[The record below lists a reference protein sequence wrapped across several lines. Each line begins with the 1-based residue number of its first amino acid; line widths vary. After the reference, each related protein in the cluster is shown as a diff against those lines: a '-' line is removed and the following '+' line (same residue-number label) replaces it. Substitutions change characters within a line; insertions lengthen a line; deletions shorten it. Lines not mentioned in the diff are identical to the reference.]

1 MSDLDR
7 HAMDILTD
15 ATAQL
20 RELARGVTDQAAVTR
35 LEAALRGLDADRR
48 FLEHG
53 AEGTPRRPAIDPAER
68 LRILEAQEAERAR
81 LAQEIHDGP
90 AQALANAIFQVD
102 IIGRALE
109 TRPEQV
115 PAELRALRDQL
126 RAELG
131 DLRGFISQLRP
142 PLLEEQGLDRAL
154 SESVTQLAGRGGPAV
169 ELDLAASDD
178 LLDEARQTV
187 VLRVA
192 QEALRNVR
200 KHAAAHHVR
209 ICTRHEAATDDLPA
223 SWILEVTDD
232 GKGFHPPASA
242 EEAGGG
248 GHFGLRFMQERAAMV
263 GALLDV
269 HAVADSGTT
278 VRLTIILS

>member
-1 MSDLDR
+1 
-7 HAMDILTD
+7 MDP
-15 ATAQL
+15 
-20 RELARGVTDQAAVTR
+20 E
-35 LEAALRGLDADRR
+35 
-48 FLEHG
+48 
-53 AEGTPRRPAIDPAER
+53 ER
-68 LRILEAQEAERAR
+68 LRLLEAQEAERAR

-109 TRPEQV
+109 TRPDQV

-126 RAELG
+126 RSELG

-209 ICTRHEAATDDLPA
+209 ISTRHQAATDDLPA
-223 SWILEVTDD
+223 TWVLEVTDD
-232 GKGFHPPASA
+232 GKGFHPPASPD
-242 EEAGGG
+242 EAGSG

-263 GALLDV
+263 GAVLDI